1 MSADTVP
8 LGFADLS
15 VPTGSHIGYP
25 YRSEEERFGN
35 LLDFM
40 CAGLS
45 RGEKCI
51 TAIPEYSADYV
62 NDGLLTRGIQRPDL
76 PDGQIEILTAEKLFR
91 DSAARNVR
99 AAVDTFGATMKSS
112 LEEGFAG
119 VRGYTG
125 FSYIYS
131 HREAIRDLLAAEC
144 ETNDCIRDAPLT
156 VLCSFSR
163 EEMHPKLLDACL
175 QCHPFLTNGASFDVN
190 DAYMN
195 PDDFG
200 ERLSDTM
207 DRLER
212 QGAFV
217 PPFAALDFHCGIPVI
232 RACPELDFY
241 TCEKLDD
248 LANRMM
254 ALDHRRLIV
263 DLSGTT
269 YIDASSIGTLL
280 GIAKALSDRGGE
292 LSVVDSTAPPRKI
305 FRIVGLEE
313 QIPIYSRLEEAAAPV
328 CA

>member
-8 LGFADLS
+8 LGFADLTI
-15 VPTGSHIGYP
+15 PTGSHIGYA
-25 YRSEEERFGN
+25 YRGEEERFGN

-45 RGEKCI
+45 SGEKCI

-62 NDGLLTRGIQRPDL
+62 IDGLLARGIQRPDL

-91 DSAARNVR
+91 DSAPQSVR
-99 AAVDTFGATMKSS
+99 TAIRTFSAILESS
-112 LEEGFAG
+112 LDEGFPG

-125 FSYIYS
+125 FGHMYN

-163 EEMHPKLLDACL
+163 EEMHPKLLDTCL

-195 PDDFG
+195 PADFG
-200 ERLSDTM
+200 ERLPDIM

-212 QGAFV
+212 QGALV
-217 PPFAALDFHCGIPVI
+217 PPFAALDFHRGIPVI

-241 TCEKLDD
+241 TCAKLDD
-248 LANRMM
+248 LANRMI

-280 GIAKALSDRGGE
+280 GLAKALSDRGGG
-292 LSVVDSTAPPRKI
+292 LSVVDSPAPPRKI
-305 FRIVGLEE
+305 FRIVRLDE